1 MRLFAI
7 SNLPWDSYFPAGVA
21 PPLGAHRRTH
31 LAEPDDVAAWLTQ
44 EVRTR
49 LEGEGVGGSPTNV
62 ALTFAA
68 LGGAVTVVGPVA
80 PDAWGARVRADL
92 ARHGVTLL
100 ELLPAPARQ
109 AHSVA
114 FMEEG
119 GERRFLATMPRL
131 PDGAHTTAAALALAG
146 PGWLTASAY
155 ELADA
160 AIGAFVRQTFAAARA
175 AGVRRAFDLADPH
188 FVARHRAAVRALLE
202 PGLDLLFTGPA
213 ALAEIVPGGP
223 DAPPQSLQ
231 RLAEIVLISRGAEGL
246 RVVHDGRAEDFPAE
260 AAAVRDTTGAGDAC
274 LGGCL
279 HALAAGAAVP
289 EAVRQGLAAAR
300 RCVGVLGA
308 R

>member
-1 MRLFAI
+1 MRLFAL

-31 LAEPDDVAAWLTQ
+31 LAEPDDVAAWLTT
-44 EVRTR
+44 EARTR

-80 PDAWGARVRADL
+80 ADAWGVRVRADL
-92 ARHGVTLL
+92 ARRGVTLV
-100 ELLPAPARQ
+100 EVLPAPARQ

-114 FMEEG
+114 FMEQG

-131 PDGAHTTAAALALAG
+131 PDGAQAEAPELELTG

-160 AIGAFVRQTFAAARA
+160 ALGTFVRQTFAAARA

-188 FVARHRAAVRALLE
+188 FVARHRAAVTALLE
-202 PGLDLLFTGPA
+202 PGLDVLFTGPA
-213 ALAEIVPGGP
+213 ALAEIIEGGVG
-223 DAPPQSLQ
+223 APEKSLQ
-231 RLAEIVLISRGAEGL
+231 RLAGIVLISRGAEGL

-279 HALAAGAAVP
+279 HALAADAAVP
-289 EAVRQGLAAAR
+289 EAIRLGLAAAR

>member
-1 MRLFAI
+1 MRLYAL

-21 PPLGAHRRTH
+21 PPLTPDRRTH
-31 LAEPDDVAAWLTQ
+31 RTTADDVAPWLAPSA
-44 EVRTR
+44 RAR

-62 ALTFAA
+62 ALTCAA
-68 LGGAVTVVGPVA
+68 LGDDVTVIGPVA
-80 PDAWGARVRADL
+80 ADEWGARVRADL
-92 ARHGVTLL
+92 ARHGARLISVT
-100 ELLPAPARQ
+100 PAPARQ

-114 FMEEG
+114 FMEER

-131 PDGAHTTAAALALAG
+131 PDGGHATAPELVLSG

-155 ELADA
+155 ELADDA
-160 AIGAFVRQTFAAARA
+160 FYAFVRQTFAGARA
-175 AGVRRAFDLADPH
+175 AGIRRAFDLADPH
-188 FVARHRAAVRALLE
+188 FVARHRAAVTALME

-213 ALAEIVPGGP
+213 ALAEIVPGGA
-223 DAPPQSLQ
+223 DATPQSLQ
-231 RLAEIVLISRGAEGL
+231 RLAGIVLISRGPDGL

-260 AAAVRDTTGAGDAC
+260 AATVRDTTGAGDAC